1 MGKSCQ
7 IYVKDLLFSFNTQ
20 WLCFDFT
27 FVIESTIKK
36 KKPFQTDYEYY
47 WNKVYSQWIKLKKYK
62 TIIIGLLVVGFNK
75 NIGIQRKKKKI

>member
-36 KKPFQTDYEYY
+36 ETFSNRLWILLKQSVFSV
-47 WNKVYSQWIKLKKYK
+47 NKTKIKI
-62 TIIIGLLVVGFNK
+62 TIIIGLLVIGFNK
-75 NIGIQRKKKKI
+75 NIGIQRKMKKN